1 MGAVKAGGLRLCG
14 CSCSRLL
21 TRQRQYK
28 RELED
33 TTKYGDSA
41 EYSAAAIH
49 LERFGL
55 HYLLVHEGELSR
67 IRGRSGEGESGQP
80 RWAHLV
86 AQGLGARAPAR
97 FQEPQER
104 AEGPNA
110 LGPAHPAE
118 LPRRWRARKRG
129 SHLRPQPRLVHQGKA
144 TAE

>member
-1 MGAVKAGGLRLCG
+1 MGGGLRLCG

-67 IRGRSGEGESGQP
+67 IRGRRKGASKERGHLPTRRARSLFTETRKRAASLGASRGSRTRSACTSAISGTPGES
-80 RWAHLV
+80 
-86 AQGLGARAPAR
+86 
-97 FQEPQER
+97 
-104 AEGPNA
+104 
-110 LGPAHPAE
+110 
-118 LPRRWRARKRG
+118 
-129 SHLRPQPRLVHQGKA
+129 
-144 TAE
+144 